1 MSIIGNL
8 KQLVSSKAK
17 DTGPVKER
25 VLVHE
30 NGFIVRRDGDTIEV
44 KWREVKRVFTYKVD
58 CWGYDVIRLAFETAD
73 LERAVHVSEDAE
85 GFTELMQAL
94 TRVFPEIDPEWY
106 MKVMQPAFAEN
117 LTVLLARNFET

>member
-1 MSIIGNL
+1 MSIISNL
-8 KQLVSSKAK
+8 KQLVSSKAN
-17 DTGPVKER
+17 DTGPVKES

-30 NGFIVRRDGDTIEV
+30 NGFIVRKDGDTIEV
-44 KWREVKRVFTYKVD
+44 KWRDVKRVFTYKVD
-58 CWGYDVIRLAFETAD
+58 CWGYDVIRLAFETYN

-85 GFTELMQAL
+85 DFSELMEAL

-106 MKVMQPAFAEN
+106 MQVMQPPFAEN